1 MKKEKTPNDWEIKDR
16 NYYLKNGLSPLT
28 FTLSSK
34 HTRRFPLLYFD
45 EEKGHNRELRY
56 ATNQKSVFVDE
67 QDGMV
72 TLEHIVFKDGVL
84 HVPREKQNLQ
94 MLLSI
99 YHPGKNKRYS
109 ELDVVKEADDE
120 IDVLEN
126 EFQAISAA
134 RELTVDHAEAILR
147 VEFGSKV
154 SEMSS
159 KELKRDL
166 LIFAKKN
173 PLLFLELVNDDNVE
187 LRNFGIKATEAGII
201 SLSQDQRTFAWASN
215 GKKLMQVPFDENPY
229 SAFAAYLKTDEGVE
243 VYKSIQKKLK

>member
-1 MKKEKTPNDWEIKDR
+1 MKKEKSTDNWEIKDR
-16 NYYLKNGLSPLT
+16 NYYLTNGLSPLT

-45 EEKGHNRELRY
+45 EEKGYNRELRY

-72 TLEHIVFKDGVL
+72 TLEHIVFKDGIL

-94 MLLSI
+94 KLLSL
-99 YHPGKNKRYS
+99 YHPAKGKRYK
-109 ELDVVKEADDE
+109 ELDAIKEATNELDD
-120 IDVLEN
+120 LEN
-126 EFQAISAA
+126 EFNAIAAA
-134 RELTVDHAEAILR
+134 RELSLDHMEAILR
-147 VEFGSKV
+147 VELGSRV
-154 SEMSS
+154 SGMSS
-159 KELKRDL
+159 NELKRDT
-166 LIFAKKN
+166 LIFAKRN

-187 LRNFGIKATEAGII
+187 LRNFGIKAREAGII